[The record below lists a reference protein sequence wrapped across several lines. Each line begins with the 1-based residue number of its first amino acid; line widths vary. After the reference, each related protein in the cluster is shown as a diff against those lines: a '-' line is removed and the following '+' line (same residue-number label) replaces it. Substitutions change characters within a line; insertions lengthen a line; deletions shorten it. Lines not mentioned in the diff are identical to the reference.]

1 MKALD
6 IFGNKLYTG
15 DVVVFADA
23 ESGEP
28 TLSVYEIEEIV
39 DNNVVYATCMNGDAI
54 DCRFYLQGTDT
65 RCSYIRN
72 VYKTAEAKQ
81 DTTIN

>member
-15 DVVVFADA
+15 DVVVFADT

-28 TLSVYEIEEIV
+28 VLSLYEVEEVV
-39 DNNVVYATCMNGDAI
+39 DNNVVLATCMNGDAI
-54 DCRFYLQGTDT
+54 DHSFYLQGTDT
-65 RCSYIRN
+65 RCSFIRN
-72 VYKTAEAKQ
+72 VYATAELKRK
-81 DTTIN
+81 TTLN